1 MTEHEKME
9 FVNNESEENHTP
21 EAKECLL
28 ENKWKVLLQYL
39 IQKESTEILL
49 LDLLRSKELSQ
60 EEYSNLVRKWQDNY
74 RAFLKKLTENEQEIS
89 LQ

>member
-21 EAKECLL
+21 EGKECLL

-39 IQKESTEILL
+39 IQKEATEILL
-49 LDLLRSKELSQ
+49 LDLLRNKELSQ

>member
-21 EAKECLL
+21 EGKECLL

-60 EEYSNLVRKWQDNY
+60 EEYNNLVRKWQDNY